1 MFEEDRVSIVNAKCR
16 IGDADLCSSL
26 SNLTQ
31 SAPPIPH
38 QRAEAPIATES
49 ISTAPRRARVAAQDD
64 DIVEISRKEAE
75 ASLAEAELSSV
86 GKTGVELRRD
96 NMLKDP
102 RIGGLEPNRVFCKSC
117 NSWLKLSNQIPYT
130 AYNWHKHADRCE
142 EKRRAREEALL
153 TVAVKAQSPEIV
165 LLDGPPLT
173 APPAVWRGKVRART
187 TVEERYARMSA
198 DDRIQVLEPH
208 RVQCSFCDRWVKLQV
223 KVEYDPTNWHTHVSK
238 CALKSRC
245 VNLL

>member
-1 MFEEDRVSIVNAKCR
+1 MNAKCR

-31 SAPPIPH
+31 SAPPIQH

-49 ISTAPRRARVAAQDD
+49 ISAAPRRARVAAQDN

-75 ASLAEAELSSV
+75 ASLASAEFTSV
-86 GKTGVELRRD
+86 GGKTGIELRRD

-102 RIGGLEPNRVFCKSC
+102 RIGALEPNRVFCKSC
-117 NSWLKLSNQIPYT
+117 NSWLKLSEQIPYI
-130 AYNWHKHADRCE
+130 AYNWRKHADRCE
-142 EKRRAREEALL
+142 EKSRAREEALL
-153 TVAVKAQSPEIV
+153 TVVVKAQSPEIV

-173 APPAVWRGKVRART
+173 APPAVRRGKVRARA
-187 TVEERYARMSA
+187 TVEERHARMSA
-198 DDRIQVLEPH
+198 DDRIKVLEPH
-208 RVQCSFCDRWVKLQV
+208 RAQCSFCDRWIKLQS
-223 KVEYDPTNWHTHVSK
+223 KVEYDPTNWNTHASR